1 MNHPSSKSNHQS
13 PTSQLQ
19 SDGGAEQHVS
29 NNDANNSDSDPNTP
43 GSLEEKDSSSK
54 GRKEDTATNASPPI
68 KSSEEQEESQ
78 TNNVPTVLDT
88 KPINPIFASQDVDDK
103 RTLYN
108 KFNNNTNTYN
118 NDAIDNVTVDSAAT
132 RPPTHPDSKFAVDMR
147 TAEHDSIRSIPGAF
161 SIDGINNS
169 SNNSSTTPVGR
180 GTVEQFA
187 VEVFSPPEE
196 QQHAMWE
203 GEGGAVHDYEVEG
216 DVDTLGLGW
225 DEEPNLGGA
234 MPDSVS
240 VAMSAIT
247 IPTVT
252 TPMFPE
258 QRAFVHHNSDDDEQ
272 PLATTTSLSRTTASP
287 VITATARESSVLTRH
302 SSFDA
307 YPEAVL
313 VDERQAAIEAEPID
327 EMKQKRDEMKQ
338 KRTKMGSLI
347 VFLLA
352 LVSIFVGVLVS
363 SNKSNKGSDSSPPP
377 PPDLDCISCIDRNS
391 FTLRAVVHGTSD
403 DYFWQ
408 RFATSARQSAQDMRV
423 NLQLELYSPGEF
435 SDKRMSD
442 DIRAAVVDENVDALI
457 VTIPSSKMVANAIR
471 YAADSGM

>member
-1 MNHPSSKSNHQS
+1 MNHPSSLS

-19 SDGGAEQHVS
+19 SDGGAEQHDS
-29 NNDANNSDSDPNTP
+29 NNDANNSDDPNTP
-43 GSLEEKDSSSK
+43 GSNNE
-54 GRKEDTATNASPPI
+54 SPPI
-68 KSSEEQEESQ
+68 KSSEEPEESQ

-169 SNNSSTTPVGR
+169 NNNSSITTPFGH
-180 GTVEQFA
+180 GTVQQVA
-187 VEVFSPPEE
+187 VEVPSPPEE
-196 QQHAMWE
+196 QQQAI
-203 GEGGAVHDYEVEG
+203 GEGDGGAFHDYEVEG

-240 VAMSAIT
+240 VAISAIT

-258 QRAFVHHNSDDDEQ
+258 QRAFVHHNSDNDEQ

-287 VITATARESSVLTRH
+287 VITATADCSARESSVLTRH

-338 KRTKMGSLI
+338 KRTKILVGSII

-352 LVSIFVGVLVS
+352 LVSILVGVLVS
-363 SNKSNKGSDSSPPP
+363 SNKSKKGSDSSPPP
-377 PPDLDCISCIDRNS
+377 LPPPDPDLDCISCIDRNS

-423 NLQLELYSPGEF
+423 NLQLELYGPGEF

-457 VTIPSSKMVANAIR
+457 VTIPSSKMVANAVR